1 VTGDG
6 PVAGHGPVAGD
17 VPVAA
22 SRDRDAGG
30 RARNAR
36 PRDGLGRPLPRGAV
50 GDADQVPDDLDLGV
64 DESVALAQR
73 YLDDGHPF
81 HAHEVLEALWKT
93 RHPGERDLW
102 QGLAQV
108 AVGLTHALR
117 GNATGA
123 TTLLRRGVGRI
134 GNYAGDP
141 HDIDVAGVISWAEQL
156 AANPTAAAA
165 HTPPR
170 LSAAPIS

>member
-1 VTGDG
+1 M
-6 PVAGHGPVAGD
+6 PGD
-17 VPVAA
+17 VPV

-30 RARNAR
+30 RAHNAR
-36 PRDGLGRPLPRGAV
+36 PRDGLGRPLPRGAA
-50 GDADQVPDDLDLGV
+50 GDAERVPDDLDLGV
-64 DESVALAQR
+64 GEGVELAQR
-73 YLDDGHPF
+73 YLDEGRPF

-93 RHPGERDLW
+93 RPSTERDLW

-117 GNATGA
+117 GNPTGA

-156 AANPTAAAA
+156 AANPTTAAA
-165 HTPPR
+165 TTIPTPR
-170 LSAAPIS
+170 LLTDSRPARP